1 MLQKVN
7 NFISRVR
14 VALGLS
20 YYEVVDKSTCS
31 LPKLCFASE
40 DEDEGRG
47 LICMFCGQDEFETSE
62 ELEDHIDAHPYTRR
76 RAKND
81 SG

>member
-1 MLQKVN
+1 MLQKIN
-7 NFISRVR
+7 NFINRVR

-20 YYEVVDKSTCS
+20 YYED
-31 LPKLCFASE
+31 E
-40 DEDEGRG
+40 DEDRG
-47 LICMFCGQDEFETSE
+47 LICMFCGQDGFETSE

-76 RAKND
+76 RDD